1 MPANRRHA
9 TVCLNANMHTLLQDL
24 RFSIRSLRK
33 SPGFALTALLTLG
46 LGIGLVTSV
55 FSVVNSVLLKP
66 FAFRDP
72 GSLIVVR
79 EMALERN
86 QPPGPDNYKQYL
98 NWKANSKALADA
110 AILRN
115 RGYSV
120 SADIDHPSIVSGLE
134 ISPNFFSV
142 LGVPLVQ
149 GRSFLPAETVEGSD
163 REVIL
168 SWSAW
173 QKYFHGEAD
182 AIGRTLRMGGVPQT
196 VVGVTPQ
203 GFSFPHMTEMST
215 AVVQRGVEPYEVFK
229 PLLPDMSDSGNHNY
243 LTVGRL
249 KVGITLAQAQSELD
263 VLQQAYARAVPAASA
278 DTGVFVEPLT
288 QEVTGR
294 VSTALWLLLAAV
306 GVVLL
311 IGCVNLA
318 NLQLARAVT
327 RERELALRAALGA
340 GTGSLLRSA
349 LMDSVLLG
357 MVGGALGVVLSFT
370 GVRLFVA
377 AAPGSLPR
385 LNEVQ
390 VNWLALVAAAGLSI
404 MTALLFGLLP
414 ALRSIRID
422 PQQAMQSSPTRIAN
436 TREGQRTRHLLV
448 GGEVACTVVL
458 LVVTGLL
465 VRSLSQL
472 LIQQRDFD
480 AGHITLTG
488 VSLATPRYGNSPEEA
503 TAVRAAFIDQAL
515 TNLSQLPGV
524 ESVAMTSEMP
534 IAGETWVSS
543 IVRSERPLPPGLEPN
558 ANIRWVSP
566 SYIST
571 LKIPL
576 LAGRDLQ
583 PSDQNHPTNVLISEQ
598 AAREA
603 WPGEGPVGKTF
614 EVGGETKYTV
624 VGVVADARINDLKRT
639 ASMVYVP
646 YWENP
651 WWRAYF
657 FIRSPQPT
665 PALAESI
672 RRTLWKIDP
681 EVAIPTLKSLDE
693 QVSDSVATER
703 FQAMLL
709 SSFGVAALL
718 LAVLGVYGVLTYSVS
733 LRQQEF
739 GIRVAM
745 GSGKTALMRLVIRQ
759 AAIPVVGGIVAGLL
773 LASGAT
779 RWIDSLLY
787 ETKAGDPMVIAA
799 STALLLVAAF
809 VAAWLPARRAASVD
823 PIRALRTE

>member
-1 MPANRRHA
+1 MR
-9 TVCLNANMHTLLQDL
+9 T
-24 RFSIRSLRK
+24 LRK

-46 LGIGLVTSV
+46 LGIGSVTAV
-55 FSVVNSVLLKP
+55 FSVVDAVLLKP

-72 GSLIVVR
+72 GSLIIVR
-79 EMALERN
+79 QVARERN
-86 QPPGPDNYKQYL
+86 EPPGPDNYKQYL
-98 NWKANSKALADA
+98 NWKTNSKALADA
-110 AILRN
+110 AIFRN

-120 SADIDHPSIVSGLE
+120 SLFGNTSSDTDHPSIVSGLE

-142 LGVPLVQ
+142 LGVRLLL
-149 GRSFLPAETVEGSD
+149 GRSFLPAETIEGRD
-163 REVIL
+163 QEVIL

-173 QKYFHGEAD
+173 QKYFHGDPD
-182 AIGRTLRMGGVPQT
+182 AIGRTVRMGGIPQI
-196 VVGVTPQ
+196 VVGITPR
-203 GFSFPHMTEMST
+203 GFSFPHMKEMST
-215 AVVQRGVEPYEVFK
+215 AVWQRGVEPYEVFK

-243 LTVGRL
+243 LVVGRL
-249 KVGITLAQAQSELD
+249 RSGVALAQAQSELD
-263 VLQQAYARAVPAASA
+263 VLQQAYARSVPSAAA
-278 DTGVFVEPLT
+278 DTGVLVEPLT

-306 GVVLL
+306 GAVLL

-327 RERELALRAALGA
+327 RERELAVRAALGA
-340 GTGSLLRSA
+340 GTGRLVWSTLTESL
-349 LMDSVLLG
+349 VLG
-357 MVGGALGVVLSFT
+357 VVGGALGILLSFT
-370 GVRLFVA
+370 GVQMFVA

-385 LNEVQ
+385 LNEVH
-390 VNWLALVAAAGLSI
+390 VSWPALLAAAGLSI

-414 ALRSIRID
+414 ALRSIRVD
-422 PQQAMQSSPTRIAN
+422 PQRAMQTSPTRIAN
-436 TREGQRTRHLLV
+436 TREGQRTRNLLV

-458 LVVTGLL
+458 LIVTGLL
-465 VRSLSQL
+465 VRSFSQL
-472 LIQQRDFD
+472 LTQERDFD
-480 AGHITLTG
+480 ASHITLAG
-488 VSLATPRYGNSPEEA
+488 VSLSTPRYGNSPEEA
-503 TAVRAAFIDQAL
+503 GAVRQSFIDRTL

-524 ESVAMTSEMP
+524 ESVAMTSELP

-543 IVRSERPLPPGLEPN
+543 IVRKERPLPPGQEPN

-603 WPGEGPVGKTF
+603 WPGENPLGKTF
-614 EVGGETKYTV
+614 EVGGENAYTV
-624 VGVVADARINDLKRT
+624 VGIVADARINDLKRT

-646 YWENP
+646 YWDNP

-657 FIRSPQPT
+657 LIRSPQPT
-665 PALAESI
+665 AALADSI
-672 RRTLWKIDP
+672 RRTIWNVDP
-681 EVAIPTLKSLDE
+681 EVAISTLKSLDD
-693 QVSDSVATER
+693 QVNDSVATER

-709 SSFGVAALL
+709 SSFGMAALL
-718 LAVLGVYGVLTYSVS
+718 LAVLGVYGVLAYSVS

-745 GSGKTALMRLVIRQ
+745 GSGKTALVRLVMRQ
-759 AAIPVVGGIVAGLL
+759 AAIPVVGGIVAGLA

-779 RWIDSLLY
+779 RWIGSLLY
-787 ETKAGDPMVIAA
+787 ETKAGDPGVIMA
-799 STALLLVAAF
+799 SIGLLLAAAF
-809 VAAWLPARRAASVD
+809 MAALLPARRAASVD
-823 PIRALRTE
+823 PMRALRTE

>member
-1 MPANRRHA
+1 M
-9 TVCLNANMHTLLQDL
+9 
-24 RFSIRSLRK
+24 
-33 SPGFALTALLTLG
+33 
-46 LGIGLVTSV
+46 
-55 FSVVNSVLLKP
+55 
-66 FAFRDP
+66 
-72 GSLIVVR
+72 
-79 EMALERN
+79 
-86 QPPGPDNYKQYL
+86 
-98 NWKANSKALADA
+98 
-110 AILRN
+110 
-115 RGYSV
+115 
-120 SADIDHPSIVSGLE
+120 
-134 ISPNFFSV
+134 
-142 LGVPLVQ
+142 
-149 GRSFLPAETVEGSD
+149 
-163 REVIL
+163 IL

-390 VNWLALVAAAGLSI
+390 VNWLALLAAAGLSI

-503 TAVRAAFIDQAL
+503 AAVRSAFIDHAMAD
-515 TNLSQLPGV
+515 LSQLPGV

-603 WPGEGPVGKTF
+603 WPGEDPVGKTF

-745 GSGKTALMRLVIRQ
+745 GSGKTALVRLVIRQ
-759 AAIPVVGGIVAGLL
+759 AAIPVVGGIVVGLL